1 MFEKKQF
8 CWLQDSALWIC
19 QPTTLLGSI
28 FSDERSLV
36 NLTVAP
42 FYIMSNF
49 LLLVSRFSL
58 YLWLSTIWP
67 CVWVWLSLFLSS
79 SQFIEILE
87 CRLKECFSWNLQ
99 CFPPFFLWTVFS
111 VSFSFFSHSTT
122 ATMYLLVYLM
132 VFDIS
137 LRLCLFFSPFFRL
150 YNLYW
155 SILSPFI
162 SSASSDILVS
172 TFCKFSF

>member
-1 MFEKKQF
+1 MSLFWLNVWKKQF

-42 FYIMSNF
+42 FYIMSSF

-58 YLWLSTIWP
+58 YLWLSTIWL

-79 SQFIEILE
+79 LQFIEILE
-87 CRLKECFSWNLQ
+87 CRLKECFS
-99 CFPPFFLWTVFS
+99 FTFTMFSAVFS
-111 VSFSFFSHSTT
+111 LNSFF
-122 ATMYLLVYLM
+122 
-132 VFDIS
+132 
-137 LRLCLFFSPFFRL
+137 CLFLFLLSFYHCHYVSVGILNGIWYFSEALFIF
-150 YNLYW
+150 
-155 SILSPFI
+155 LSV
-162 SSASSDILVS
+162 LQVV
-172 TFCKFSF
+172 